1 MTREVLSLIF
11 VTICCGMASGTGLCT
26 TKNVVPGG
34 QVAPKAICEDSA
46 DVCEVYIKRNDF
58 TTCRAFCNNY
68 NITCSGRYDDS
79 NNTCKRRGAK
89 LSCEEEFGE
98 TSDDICVCGTG
109 EGTGTSTAA
118 PNVVCDWCAE
128 GAAGCIAGPGCTTK
142 FPDGTPVNE
151 TVCSTAKGQWCPAS
165 ATTNNQQP
173 TTNNHQPTTTNQQP
187 TTNNQPTT
195 SNQKSR

>member
-128 GAAGCIAGPGCTTK
+128 GAPGCLGTLECLTEW
-142 FPDGTPVNE
+142 PEGTPINE
-151 TVCSTAKGQWCPAS
+151 TFCSWARGQWCPAT
-165 ATTNNQQP
+165 ATTKKADEL
-173 TTNNHQPTTTNQQP
+173 TNGVERVTQTL
-187 TTNNQPTT
+187 
-195 SNQKSR
+195 RLGIVFLIFAARA